1 MNFKDKAKLILKEM
15 DKAYRSDME
24 YGQHKLNEE
33 ARKYFEEMYPEITQ
47 SWFFASDFLEEIIEG
62 QYDSRS

>member
-1 MNFKDKAKLILKEM
+1 MNIKEKAQLVLKEM
-15 DKAYRSDME
+15 DNSYRKDME

-62 QYDSRS
+62 KYDPRS